1 MKKKIIF
8 DGIIETKH
16 AKSMEIKESKQ
27 NSTRRVHKSV
37 PNNILVFGPCLMT
50 IVCLVVNADLQDDL
64 QSVHMVR
71 QDAMDMSYDVKP
83 ENDHTDKNENVE
95 RIEKH
100 SG

>member
-1 MKKKIIF
+1 MKEKIIF

-16 AKSMEIKESKQ
+16 AKSMEIKMSKQ
-27 NSTRRVHKSV
+27 NSTSRVHKSV

-71 QDAMDMSYDVKP
+71 QDAMDMSYDVTP
-83 ENDHTDKNENVE
+83 ENDHTGKNENVG